1 MNTIMEGI
9 GMIMILIGGAA
20 ADSESLLIP
29 AILIGAG
36 MVLMAFGKLEERRM
50 W

>member
-1 MNTIMEGI
+1 MTTVIEGI

-20 ADSESLLIP
+20 ADSESLLVP
-29 AILIGAG
+29 AFFIAAG
-36 MVLMAFGKLEERRM
+36 MALMALGKFEERRM

>member
-1 MNTIMEGI
+1 MTTIMEGI
-9 GMIMILIGGAA
+9 GLILALTGGAA

-36 MVLMAFGKLEERRM
+36 MVLMAIGKLEERRM